1 MPFILISNNPIKMS
15 INYIRKPQSHCL
27 IRHLLRQCATS
38 RGQTEAAARIV
49 GARGASERA
58 RVSVFNRK
66 KRNDCA
72 RLNDR
77 ERRSDGRCSVNDVKI
92 NLYEYVA
99 VTFTGR
105 KVC

>member
-15 INYIRKPQSHCL
+15 INYIRKLKSHFL

-58 RVSVFNRK
+58 RASLSLTE
-66 KRNDCA
+66 KRETIVLD
-72 RLNDR
+72 
-77 ERRSDGRCSVNDVKI
+77 
-92 NLYEYVA
+92 
-99 VTFTGR
+99 
-105 KVC
+105 

>member
-1 MPFILISNNPIKMS
+1 MPFILISNNPIKML
-15 INYIRKPQSHCL
+15 INYIRKPKSHYL

-49 GARGASERA
+49 GARGASEQARA

-72 RLNDR
+72 RSNDR
-77 ERRSDGRCSVNDVKI
+77 ERRSDGRCSVNDVK
-92 NLYEYVA
+92 
-99 VTFTGR
+99 
-105 KVC
+105 